1 MYFFCPRK
9 DAEVLDL
16 NALEL
21 CTAWGFSGLF
31 HTKSMLLGQNKYI
44 RWRFGGHMDTINSS
58 SQSEELTMRLNVS
71 TGVPTEVTTF
81 FLTVESSVFEFGVD
95 VEDYF

>member
-1 MYFFCPRK
+1 
-9 DAEVLDL
+9 
-16 NALEL
+16 
-21 CTAWGFSGLF
+21 
-31 HTKSMLLGQNKYI
+31 
-44 RWRFGGHMDTINSS
+44 MDTINSS